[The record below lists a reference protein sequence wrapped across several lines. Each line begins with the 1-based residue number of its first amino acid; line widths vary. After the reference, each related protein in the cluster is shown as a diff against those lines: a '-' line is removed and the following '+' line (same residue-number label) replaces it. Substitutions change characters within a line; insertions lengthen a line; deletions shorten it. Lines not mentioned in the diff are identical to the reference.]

1 MFVVRLRGKNTLK
14 MPYIFSIC
22 EVPEVLK
29 LGKKNGQKRNL
40 IYMTKKTF
48 SFFLFLFLSCF
59 SSLNL
64 RSFRLS
70 MPDETRSYLIVQK
83 YM

>member
-40 IYMTKKTF
+40 IYMTKNLF
-48 SFFLFLFLSCF
+48 RSFFFFFYKLFFFIKLTKF
-59 SSLNL
+59 
-64 RSFRLS
+64 
-70 MPDETRSYLIVQK
+70 PPK
-83 YM
+83 YSRRNM